1 MVPDK
6 AASIAIELSLLA
18 GLCLADRCGLPT
30 GEPIGRGEPIGT
42 GIKLA
47 SSLAMK
53 SSITSGA
60 VALAITNSPHCSGA
74 LGAFGCAIRPI
85 GVRYG

>member
-1 MVPDK
+1 MERDK
-6 AASIAIELSLLA
+6 AASIAMELSLFA
-18 GLCLADRCGLPT
+18 GLCLADKFGLPT
-30 GEPIGRGEPIGT
+30 GEPIGRGEPTGT

-60 VALAITNSPHCSGA
+60 LV
-74 LGAFGCAIRPI
+74 LGIIKPI